1 MSDLTGKVAFVT
13 NADGAIGQAC
23 VARLQQAGAQ
33 VCAVGGSSA
42 DLTVDVDSLSQGS
55 WDVAFK
61 FCAEKLGGL
70 DVLVISTPGQTTPSI
85 ETTPLSD
92 FKATHRDMAIPAFL
106 AQNRGILAMRSVGS
120 AGAIVH
126 VLPAAA
132 RAALDGAAAACAAS
146 AGILFSSKSAALE
159 CAKAKDGIVVNAILV
174 GPVEGEV
181 LLPYGADVSLIAP
194 DAVADA
200 VLFYATD
207 GAVYMSGMDLPLDN
221 GFLAR

>member
-13 NADGAIGQAC
+13 NAGGAVGQAC
-23 VARLQQAGAQ
+23 VAKLRQAGAQ
-33 VCAVGGSSA
+33 VCAVSGSSG
-42 DLTVDVDSLSQGS
+42 DLSVDVDLMSQES
-55 WDVAFK
+55 WDEAFK
-61 FCAEKLGGL
+61 ECVDKLGGL
-70 DVLVISTPGQTTPSI
+70 DVLVIFTPGQASPSI
-85 ETTPLSD
+85 ETTPLAD
-92 FKATHRDMAIPAFL
+92 FKATHRGMAIPAFL

-120 AGAIVH
+120 AGALVH

-174 GPVEGEV
+174 GPVQGEV

-221 GFLAR
+221 GFLAQ